1 MSQQVIP
8 NTPSGRWPFAVI
20 WTRDDCAKLEAAG
33 VLDYRYELVEGDI
46 IRKMGQNVLHGQVVI
61 LLIEYLLAVF
71 QRDFLLSQTTI
82 DVRPEDNPTNAPEP
96 DATVL
101 SVPVSTLAHP
111 PTAAQIALVA
121 EVSDSTLT
129 FDLTVKANLYARAG
143 ISEYWVID
151 IPNRLLHLHTN
162 PQNGHYQ
169 TVTPYPATTTV
180 APLSSPTAS
189 ILVSRLLP

>member
-46 IRKMGQNVLHGQVVI
+46 ISKMGQNIPHRRA
-61 LLIEYLLAVF
+61 LLRLLEYLISIF
-71 QRDFLLSQTTI
+71 TIDFLQDQSAI
-82 DVRPEDNPTNAPEP
+82 DVHPEDNPTNAPEP
-96 DATVL
+96 DVSVLLVSSATL
-101 SVPVSTLAHP
+101 TSN

-143 ISEYWVID
+143 IPEYWVID

-169 TVTPYPATTTV
+169 TVTPYSATATV

-189 ILVSRLLP
+189 ILVSRLMP